1 MQCIVTDVV
10 PQRILIVEDDS
21 AAEIIL
27 RLPLEREGFIV
38 DFVEE
43 GYAAIEKLRA
53 HEYSAAILDL
63 IIHRGLNGFGV
74 LNFIEMEQPKLL
86 DFVFLMTGMSEQTVM
101 NTAPQLLS
109 RLFRKPYSYRK
120 LVAAVVAAVRPE
132 VAQQVAARQTAAER
146 RLLVVDD
153 DRMSAELVAVFGRR
167 LGLTVEI
174 AENGR
179 EAIEKIAL
187 THFDSIALD
196 LLMPGIDGFGV
207 LEYLDRC
214 QPEVLPHTIISSA
227 LLEKY
232 RERVAQYNVCGVL
245 PKPLDHRALQE
256 MIGRSLLPE
265 RAEDGAGRTNG
276 S

>member
-1 MQCIVTDVV
+1 VKQERV
-10 PQRILIVEDDS
+10 LIVEDDR
-21 AAEIIL
+21 AAELIL
-27 RLPLEREGFIV
+27 RIPLEREGFVV

-53 HEYSAAILDL
+53 HRYEAVILDL

-74 LNFIEMEQPKLL
+74 LNFIEMEQPELL
-86 DFVFLMTGMSEQTVM
+86 DRVFLMTGMSEQTVM

-109 RLFRKPYSYRK
+109 RLFRKPFSYRK
-120 LVAAVVAAVRPE
+120 LVAAVVAAVRPFTAHE
-132 VAQQVAARQTAAER
+132 EAAQK

-153 DRMSAELVAVFGRR
+153 DRMSAELVAVYGRR
-167 LGLTVEI
+167 LGMEVEL

-179 EAIEKIAL
+179 EAIEKIA
-187 THFDSIALD
+187 TSRYDAIVLD

-214 QPEVLPHTIISSA
+214 QPELLSYTIISSG
-227 LLEKY
+227 LPGKY
-232 RERVAQYNVCGVL
+232 QERVMEYGVRGIL
-245 PKPLDHRALQE
+245 PKPLDQGKLLE
-256 MIGRSLLPE
+256 MIEGCIQPHVADGDPK
-265 RAEDGAGRTNG
+265 RANG